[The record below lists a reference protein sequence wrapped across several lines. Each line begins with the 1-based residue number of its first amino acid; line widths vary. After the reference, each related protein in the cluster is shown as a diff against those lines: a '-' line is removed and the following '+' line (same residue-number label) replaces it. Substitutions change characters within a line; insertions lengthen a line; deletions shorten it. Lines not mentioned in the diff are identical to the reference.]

1 MKYKF
6 ILVTTSPR
14 RIELLRK
21 LNIKFDVIPPK
32 VVKEKYKGN
41 NPCDIVICNAINKIN
56 SVDEE
61 YKDKDTILIAADTL
75 IELNGKIIGKP
86 QNREDAIR
94 ILKTLSGKWHN
105 VYTGIA
111 IKVGEKMYTDCCI
124 TKVKLKE
131 LSMEEIEFYIETRE
145 PLDAAGAYKIQ
156 GIGTIFIEE
165 IHGSYDNVVGLPLNR
180 LYMLLKKAGIDLI
193 KIISGQ

>member
-1 MKYKF
+1 MKYEF

-41 NPCDIVICNAINKIN
+41 NPCDIVIYNAINKIN
-56 SVDEE
+56 SVDDEH
-61 YKDKDTILIAADTL
+61 KDKDTVLIAADTL
-75 IELNGKIIGKP
+75 IELNGEIIGKP
-86 QNREDAIR
+86 QNKKDAIR
-94 ILKTLSGKWHN
+94 ILKALSEKWHK

-111 IKVGEKMYTDCCI
+111 IKINEEICTDCCI

-131 LSMEEIEFYIETRE
+131 LSMEEIEFYIKKGE
-145 PLDAAGAYKIQ
+145 PLDAAGAYKMQ

-165 IHGSYDNVVGLPLNR
+165 IHGSYDNVIGLPLNR

-193 KIISGQ
+193 KNISGQ

>member
-1 MKYKF
+1 MKYRF

-14 RIELLRK
+14 RIKLLKK
-21 LNIKFDVIPPK
+21 LNIEFNVIPPK
-32 VVKEKYKGN
+32 AIREKYKGN
-41 NPCDIVICNAINKIN
+41 NPCDIVICNAISKID

-86 QNREDAIR
+86 QNKEDAIR

-111 IKVGEKMYTDCCI
+111 IKVDEKIYTDCRV
-124 TKVKLKE
+124 TKVKLKK
-131 LSMEEIEFYIETRE
+131 LSMEEIEFYIKTGE
-145 PLDAAGAYKIQ
+145 PLEVAGAYRIQ

-165 IHGSYDNVVGLPLNR
+165 IHGSYDNVVGLPLSR
-180 LYMLLKKAGIDLI
+180 LYVLLKKAGIDLI
-193 KIISGQ
+193 KIINGQ